1 MAVCDGVHD
10 LNSTALQC
18 AFVRDTDDCHVDE
31 SWLEYTTFAY
41 CGPLAPYLP
50 VGAELLWM
58 ALFFLVLGMTADD
71 FLCPALVV
79 VSRTLHLS
87 ESVAGVTLLAFG
99 NGAPD
104 IISSLVGIEKSRPA
118 LVISE
123 LLGAGTFVT
132 SVVAGT
138 VFLLCRFELEPDSF
152 LRDTAFYLAASFWT
166 FYLFHAGGVTLGHA
180 VGYLGLYCV
189 YIVVVLAAHFW
200 KQAHPEDLP
209 TFPDSSVRVVVD
221 VPLDVPSDVPADP
234 PTPNHLLVPPAPPD
248 WVEERRSSVSSVAS
262 NVSSG
267 DARRRRSSTGS
278 LHRHHEHAIAAF
290 LQASHEAS
298 VERRI
303 SQCSQPTLEHVVLSE
318 KTPLL
323 GSTGTSVVAQ
333 DTRPWAEFLSQ
344 LVPWDPDEWAER
356 GVAGKIYDV
365 VTFPVRFVLV
375 LTVPVVDYENTKDN
389 WCRPLNALHCVTSPF
404 FVVIVLGRADDYVA
418 DKIPSWTLA
427 LLIGGIFGLLVW
439 FSSSFESAPRYHFA
453 FGYAGFILS
462 VLWIYG
468 VANELLGLLRTLG
481 LVAGF
486 SDAILGLTVLAWGNS
501 LGDFVTNVSVA
512 RQGYPSM
519 AMAACF
525 GGPLLNLLIGVGLPY
540 TIRLAPVGFGVRLPL
555 ELTPLVSTLYGGLVA
570 SLLLSLYAT
579 LFCRYQSSRIHGASL
594 LALYALFLA
603 VAVTVEKTYA

>member
-1 MAVCDGVHD
+1 MVACERVHD
-10 LNSTALQC
+10 LNTTALQC
-18 AFVRDTDDCHVDE
+18 AFVRDTADCHVDE

-50 VGAELLWM
+50 IGAEVLGIALL
-58 ALFFLVLGMTADD
+58 FLVLGMTADD

-79 VSRTLHLS
+79 MSRTLRLS

-104 IISSLVGIEKSRPA
+104 IISSLAGIEQSRPA
-118 LVISE
+118 LVIGE

-132 SVVAGT
+132 AVVAGT

-152 LRDTAFYLAASFWT
+152 LRDTVFYLAASFWT

-189 YIVVVLAAHFW
+189 YIVVVLVGHFW
-200 KQAHPEDLP
+200 KQAHPEELP
-209 TFPDSSVRVVVD
+209 ALPDSPVKVVVD
-221 VPLDVPSDVPADP
+221 VPAEP
-234 PTPNHLLVPPAPPD
+234 PVHSHLLVPPATPD
-248 WVEERRSSVSSVAS
+248 WVQERRSSVSSVAS
-262 NVSSG
+262 NSSTG
-267 DARRRRSSTGS
+267 VARRRRSSTGS

-290 LQASHEAS
+290 MQASHEAS
-298 VERRI
+298 MERRI
-303 SQCSQPTLEHVVLSE
+303 SQCSQPPLEPIVVSE

-323 GSTGTSVVAQ
+323 GTTRTPSVVVQ
-333 DTRPWAEFLSQ
+333 DPGPWAEFLSQ
-344 LVPWDPDEWAER
+344 LVPWDPEEWAER
-356 GVAGKIYDV
+356 GNAGKIYDV

-375 LTVPVVDYENTKDN
+375 LTVPVVDYENAKNN
-389 WCRPLNALHCVTSPF
+389 WCRPLNALHCVTAPF
-404 FVVIVLGRADDYVA
+404 FVVVVLGRADDYVA
-418 DKIPSWTLA
+418 GKLPCWALA
-427 LLIGGIFGLLVW
+427 LLIGGIAALLVW

-468 VANELLGLLRTLG
+468 VANELLDLLRTLG
-481 LVAGF
+481 LVAGI

-501 LGDFVTNVSVA
+501 LGDFVTNVAVA

-525 GGPLLNLLIGVGLPY
+525 GGPLLNLLMGVGLPY
-540 TIRLAPVGFGVRLPL
+540 TVKLAPVGFGARLPL

-594 LALYALFLA
+594 LALYTLFLA
-603 VAVTVEKTYA
+603 AAVTVETTYA